1 MSEHLSGNGS
11 MSLGPMS
18 GISQWLSGKIGQR
31 FPGSRTRPLPTPADM
46 TNQQLLQA
54 VHLVGAHLLNG
65 LAPVIQQSFAR
76 WGSAAEMGD
85 PRFPHAMPIKV
96 RGHVLTMVTEA
107 NDAFGLALLGLRE
120 HATAAALGAIRF
132 VAETL
137 AWERWLLDD
146 PDEDVRRARA
156 YRRTMH
162 GIESYANVGRTLQR
176 VADQSAETQARWLLA
191 AAQQMKDD
199 LTAMAA
205 QDGVSIPANPG
216 TASKL
221 MEQYVPQHG
230 GYMSYAVLSSA
241 GTHPGPARAFQFY
254 GTAGAGIDYDFK
266 GKHHVRA
273 YWITQV
279 ILLHLDV
286 CDLAAHALDW
296 GQEWEQGLRRK
307 LYCEVGVLCPD
318 VAVRSGS

>member
-1 MSEHLSGNGS
+1 MVAAQARPGPHMAHRLRSPHQLRTPMQSQREQDDPPYDLAICSGWSSIPPYPDGLRRGIGNHRYEEAPGAVSEHLPGNGS
-11 MSLGPMS
+11 MGVSTMS
-18 GISQWLSGKIGQR
+18 GISRWLSGKIGQR
-31 FPGSRTRPLPTPADM
+31 IPGSRTRALPAPADM

-65 LAPVIQQSFAR
+65 LAPIIQPSFAR

-96 RGHVLTMVTEA
+96 HGHVLTMVTEA

-162 GIESYANVGRTLQR
+162 GIESYTNVGRTLQR
-176 VADQSAETQARWLLA
+176 IADQSAEAQARWLLA

-216 TASKL
+216 SASKL
-221 MEQYVPQHG
+221 MEQYAPQHG
-230 GYMSYAVLSSA
+230 GYLS
-241 GTHPGPARAFQFY
+241 
-254 GTAGAGIDYDFK
+254 
-266 GKHHVRA
+266 
-273 YWITQV
+273 
-279 ILLHLDV
+279 
-286 CDLAAHALDW
+286 
-296 GQEWEQGLRRK
+296 
-307 LYCEVGVLCPD
+307 
-318 VAVRSGS
+318 